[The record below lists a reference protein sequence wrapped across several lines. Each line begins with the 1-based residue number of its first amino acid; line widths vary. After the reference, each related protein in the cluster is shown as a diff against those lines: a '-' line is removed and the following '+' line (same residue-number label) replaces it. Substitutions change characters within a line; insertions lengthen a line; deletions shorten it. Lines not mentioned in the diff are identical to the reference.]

1 MSPMGGLVEIPCVF
15 HGTGSAVRDL
25 GRKRVERRVCFG
37 AGMRSIQVVLLA
49 GLLIYGGVRIHD
61 AQAGAP
67 AGPLGFSS
75 GSSRENVQSP
85 AKPSSPEPT
94 VLPPAVWF
102 QEEGVP
108 GRNPAFGLVTPD
120 GNSGWRLTLANT
132 LGGPGKS
139 GEREDFYAGAIESGG
154 RLWAGSVQGDLFAI
168 DASRGQVLWK
178 VSLSGPIF
186 APLVAGPK
194 SLYAVTATPGV
205 TVDHLA
211 LYTQTRRLIRGDGR
225 ERLWAISRR
234 DGRVLWSV
242 RFRGGVLSSP
252 MLLSHTVSVVTG
264 RGHLLFLSRQDG
276 HTVVDLPIA
285 KGSFGWASPV
295 VGSGHVVLAQENPPV
310 YHAVSL
316 DGPRRVWRFQWEG
329 TRSWDH
335 FFIGTPLLVGNQ
347 LVGVLRKRSPPRDLA
362 VSLSLD
368 TGTPLWKVP
377 FPSGKQIR
385 TEDMS
390 IPTSADGVVYAS
402 SPLARILM
410 ALDLSTGKTLW
421 SIPLR
426 EPVQSGGT
434 VVGRLLVLPLPS
446 GRVEFVDRVSGRI
459 VSEARIAGSLGPH
472 PLLVVGHTIYVAG
485 RDGTVRAIPFFS
497 FGEHVSGLA
506 RSPVSPGAQGQANG
520 PAEAGKSKNELS
532 HS

>member
-1 MSPMGGLVEIPCVF
+1 MCS
-15 HGTGSAVRDL
+15 
-25 GRKRVERRVCFG
+25 G
-37 AGMRSIQVVLLA
+37 AGLRSIQAVHLV
-49 GLLIYGGVRIHD
+49 GLLFFGGVCVPD
-61 AQAGAP
+61 AQAGNP

-75 GSSRENVQSP
+75 GSYRETVQNPS
-85 AKPSSPEPT
+85 KTSSPEPS

-120 GNSGWRLTLANT
+120 GNSGWRLSLANT
-132 LGGPGKS
+132 LGGTGKNADP
-139 GEREDFYAGAIESGG
+139 EDFYAGAIESGG

-168 DASRGQVLWK
+168 DASRGRVLWK
-178 VSLSGPIF
+178 DTLAGPIF

-194 SLYAVTATPGV
+194 TLYAVTATPGV

-211 LYTQTRRLIRGDGR
+211 LYARTRRLIRGDGR

-234 DGRVLWSV
+234 DGKILWSV

-295 VGSGHVVLAQENPPV
+295 LGSGHVVLAQENPPV

-347 LVGVLRKRSPPRDLA
+347 LVGVLRKRSPPADLA
-362 VSLSLD
+362 VSLSLG
-368 TGTPLWKVP
+368 TGTPLWKAP
-377 FPSGKQIR
+377 FPSGKPVR

-390 IPTSADGVVYAS
+390 IPTSAGGVVYAS

-426 EPVQSGGT
+426 EPVQTGGT

-446 GRVEFVDRVSGRI
+446 GRVEFVDRGSGRI

-472 PLLVVGHTIYVAG
+472 PLLVVGRTIYAAG
-485 RDGTVRAIPFFS
+485 RDGTVRAIPLFR
-497 FGEHVSGLA
+497 FGEHVSDLA
-506 RSPVSPGAQGQANG
+506 RRPVSPGAPGRANG
-520 PAEAGKSKNELS
+520 SAEAGQRKIVLPRS
-532 HS
+532 